1 LWRADFSLNFI
12 NLRIRRSTALAQ
24 GLQDKY
30 GARDL
35 KALIF
40 DYDGLIVDSETPE
53 YHSWKEIY
61 HLAGVELTEQVWTS
75 AVGAVNAFDPRAFL
89 EKTTGRTFDWDV
101 IEKARRQK
109 LSERQV
115 AQPVLAGVAGL
126 MYRGVEAGYRIGV
139 ASNSTAA
146 WVELG
151 LERLG
156 LRHLIE
162 SVRTVESVKWP
173 KPHPEIY
180 LRVLEDLN
188 ADVHETLAFEDSQ
201 PGIRAAKAA
210 GLTVIA
216 VPNLLTRTHD
226 LSLADQILDNLDQ
239 FELPEF
245 AS

>member
-1 LWRADFSLNFI
+1 MN
-12 NLRIRRSTALAQ
+12 
-24 GLQDKY
+24 
-30 GARDL
+30 
-35 KALIF
+35 ALIF

-53 YHSWKEIY
+53 YLSWKEVY

-75 AVGAVNAFDPRAFL
+75 AVGAVNGFDPKAFL
-89 EKTTGRTFDWDV
+89 ENATGRTFDWEV

-109 LSERQV
+109 LSERQML
-115 AQPVLAGVAGL
+115 QPILPGVAGL
-126 MYRGVEAGYRIGV
+126 MFRAAEAGYRIGV

-162 SVRTVESVKWP
+162 TIRTVESVKWP

-188 ADVHETLAFEDSQ
+188 ADAHETWAFEDSQ
-201 PGIRAAKAA
+201 PGVRAAKAA

-216 VPNLLTRTHD
+216 VPNVLTRHHD